1 MLWFIIL
8 PIALIAVFAIAR
20 KARGD
25 SANSPNDG
33 GGGYTPGIYDDS
45 GDHRS
50 SHGHPDDGG
59 SYDSGSHSSGGDSG
73 GGGDGGGGGGD

>member
-25 SANSPNDG
+25 SASSAND
-33 GGGYTPGIYDDS
+33 GGGYTPGVYDETSSHHHSSPSHHDS
-45 GDHRS
+45 GS
-50 SHGHPDDGG
+50 
-59 SYDSGSHSSGGDSG
+59 SYDSVTDSGGGDSG
-73 GGGDGGGGGGD
+73 GGGD